1 MSGASEHS
9 AAPIR
14 RRRAVFLDR
23 DGTIIEDVGYL
34 GDPHEAR
41 LLPGTAGAIRKLNEH
56 GLLAIVVTNQSGIA
70 RGLISRNQYQL
81 GERRVDEMLRA
92 EGAHLDAHY
101 FCPHLPELTGP
112 CDCRKPG
119 VLLYRQA
126 AEQFNIELG
135 ASWWVGDRLR
145 DVLPA
150 EAFHGRG
157 ILVLTGAG
165 EQEARDSNSTRFA
178 QTKDLAGAVDLILKE
193 VKEKVSGPPRPHYLP
208 PP

>member
-1 MSGASEHS
+1 MSRAPEHP
-9 AAPIR
+9 AAQVQ

-23 DGTIIEDVGYL
+23 DGTLVEDVGHL
-34 GDPHEAR
+34 RDPDQVR
-41 LLPGTAGAIRKLNEH
+41 LLPGTAGAIKKLNDH

-70 RGLISRNQYQL
+70 RGLLSRHQYQL
-81 GERRVDEMLRA
+81 GERRVDELLRA
-92 EGAHLDAHY
+92 EGARLDAHY

-126 AEQFNIELG
+126 AEQFNIGLD
-135 ASWWVGDRLR
+135 ASWWIGDRMR

-150 EAFHGRG
+150 EAFHGQG

-165 EQEARDSNSTRFA
+165 ETEARDGSASRFTQA
-178 QTKDLAGAVDLILKE
+178 RDLAEAVEVILKE
-193 VKEKVSGPPRPHYLP
+193 VKKTVSS
-208 PP
+208 